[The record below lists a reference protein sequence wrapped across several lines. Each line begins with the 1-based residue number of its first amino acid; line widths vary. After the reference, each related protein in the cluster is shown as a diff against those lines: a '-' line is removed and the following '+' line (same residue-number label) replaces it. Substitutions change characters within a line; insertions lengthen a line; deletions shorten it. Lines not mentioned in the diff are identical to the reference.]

1 MKTHNLEYGVVLK
14 ECEDGT
20 VHITFNRRNLKAVNE
35 VVFLASVFLEP
46 FGHEASNKA
55 FSGYVTQ
62 PVWLRYY
69 RNVGLM
75 AEYIRRGCP
84 SPEKFAEEGR
94 RREQSPEG

>member
-46 FGHEASNKA
+46 FG
-55 FSGYVTQ
+55 T
-62 PVWLRYY
+62 
-69 RNVGLM
+69 
-75 AEYIRRGCP
+75 RRQTRRSAVMSLSRCGCDTIET
-84 SPEKFAEEGR
+84 SA
-94 RREQSPEG
+94 